1 MRGTKWRGNLVDY
14 QGIVRL
20 LRFARND
27 NMGVFQRYPLML
39 KGITYIFHDLLNDMS
54 FNKSCCIYLDMAR
67 AYLTYLQKPYLI
79 GEVRSYA
86 RSLKAQQVAPRKIYA
101 GDLGLRH
108 VAALTF
114 DEDIGR
120 LEETAVFHG
129 LEMRKQDL
137 FYFAQQSGGVDFLV
151 CRGLKAQEMIQV
163 THFDLSEEKIRA
175 RDTWPP
181 DRDRPLSWFR
191 AHAYHRRLA
200 GCRNSTANKK
210 SATMGM
216 AS

>member
-1 MRGTKWRGNLVDY
+1 MRHQIRD
-14 QGIVRL
+14 VRL
-20 LRFARND
+20 LRDMAVYLLTHTACRTTLQSLRKTF
-27 NMGVFQRYPLML
+27 
-39 KGITYIFHDLLNDMS
+39 GIS
-54 FNKSCCIYLDMAR
+54 LDMAR
-67 AYLTYLQKPYLI
+67 AYLTYLQEPYLI

-120 LEETAVFHG
+120 LEETAVFHA

-137 FYFAQQSGGVDFLV
+137 FYFAQQSGEVDFLV

-163 THFDLSEEKIRA
+163 THSDLSEEKIRA
-175 RDTWPP
+175 RELGPLTATDLFPGSVRTLITDDWPDAEIP
-181 DRDRPLSWFR
+181 RPIKN
-191 AHAYHRRLA
+191 RRLWEWLLD
-200 GCRNSTANKK
+200 
-210 SATMGM
+210 
-216 AS
+216 

>member
-1 MRGTKWRGNLVDY
+1 
-14 QGIVRL
+14 
-20 LRFARND
+20 
-27 NMGVFQRYPLML
+27 
-39 KGITYIFHDLLNDMS
+39 
-54 FNKSCCIYLDMAR
+54 MAR
-67 AYLTYLQKPYLI
+67 AYLTYLQEPYLI

-120 LEETAVFHG
+120 LEETAVFHA

-137 FYFAQQSGGVDFLV
+137 FYFEQQSGEVDFL
-151 CRGLKAQEMIQV
+151 
-163 THFDLSEEKIRA
+163 
-175 RDTWPP
+175 
-181 DRDRPLSWFR
+181 RPLSWFH

-200 GCRNSTANKK
+200 GCRDSPANKK